1 MVILVC
7 SRCFKT
13 WILRKHFSF
22 NTIVNSIFKYAFI
35 RFNKK
40 CILGLDEPSH
50 PLIAL
55 SNKFAIIT
63 LKSNSE
69 TSPNSV
75 SICVLSS
82 MLSMALNS
90 ASILVMRIYIS
101 RLLSSVSVPLSPL
114 PMCNFIAFSTSMF
127 CCAVLRM
134 ASCRTPSSIVGDSWQ
149 YFLPKSSFGLAFFS
163 LETFRNNFL
172 NSDTDN
178 YQKLVVNMGICIAYS
193 GSPSYIMSS
202 FGKSGFRKERGR
214 LCPYKIIL
222 LTPISHRTVHQITNI
237 NCTRYTHIMK
247 V

>member
-1 MVILVC
+1 MWIYIIHPAVLILWRGTSKIISNEFFVGKELLL
-7 SRCFKT
+7 FVLT
-13 WILRKHFSF
+13 TILSIAFSF
-22 NTIVNSIFKYAFI
+22 
-35 RFNKK
+35 
-40 CILGLDEPSH
+40 
-50 PLIAL
+50 
-55 SNKFAIIT
+55 FAIIIIIT

-69 TSPNSV
+69 ILPNSV

-90 ASILVMRIYIS
+90 ASILVRRIYIS

-178 YQKLVVNMGICIAYS
+178 YQKL
-193 GSPSYIMSS
+193 GSEHGDLYRI
-202 FGKSGFRKERGR
+202 
-214 LCPYKIIL
+214 
-222 LTPISHRTVHQITNI
+222 
-237 NCTRYTHIMK
+237 
-247 V
+247 